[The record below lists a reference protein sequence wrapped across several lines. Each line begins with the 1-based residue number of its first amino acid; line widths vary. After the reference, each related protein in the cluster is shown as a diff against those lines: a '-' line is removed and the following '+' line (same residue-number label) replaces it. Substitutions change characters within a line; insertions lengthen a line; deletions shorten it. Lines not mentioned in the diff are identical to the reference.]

1 MSDFTMPSLGADMES
16 GTVVEWLVKPGS
28 QVHKGDVIAVVE
40 THKGAIE
47 VEIFDEGVIEE
58 LLVEEGQEVPVGAVL
73 ARLTKAGE
81 KREADTPEAPAVEE
95 AGREP
100 EAERE
105 PEPEPERKPEP
116 LPEPLRPALAARSNV
131 SPAARRR
138 AAERG
143 IDPDRL
149 HGTGIDG
156 SVTLAD
162 VEAASPAAT
171 REEPRPAPAKVRRGF
186 DPVQM
191 RKGIAS
197 AMSRSKREIPHYY
210 LTTTIDMSA
219 AQAWLRDYNAARDPD
234 ERLLPAILTLRAA
247 ALALKEVPQ
256 LNGFWQDDAFAPSE
270 AIHVGW
276 AISLRGGGLI
286 APAIRDVDKLS
297 IADLMRALKDVVA
310 RARSGG
316 LRSSE
321 MTDATF
327 TITSLGERSAESV
340 GGIIYPPQVAI
351 LGLGSIVERPWVI
364 DGAVVPRPLATA
376 SLAADHRASDGHV
389 GGQFLSTFARL
400 MQEPPK
406 P

>member
-1 MSDFTMPSLGADMES
+1 MSDFAMPSLGADMES
-16 GTVVEWLVKPGS
+16 GTVVEWLVKPGA

-58 LLVEEGQEVPVGAVL
+58 LLVAEGEEVPVGAVL

-81 KREADTPEAPAVEE
+81 AGTPEVRAVEE
-95 AGREP
+95 VHP
-100 EAERE
+100 E
-105 PEPEPERKPEP
+105 PEPEPEREPEP
-116 LPEPLRPALAARSNV
+116 SPEPFRPAPSERAKV

-143 IDPDRL
+143 IDADRL
-149 HGTGIDG
+149 RGTGIDG

-162 VEAASPAAT
+162 VEAASPGAAS
-171 REEPRPAPAKVRRGF
+171 EEPRPRATKVKRGF

-191 RKGIAS
+191 RKGIAA

-210 LTTTIDMSA
+210 LTTTIDMSV
-219 AQAWLRDYNAARDPD
+219 AQVWLREYNAARDPD
-234 ERLLPAILTLRAA
+234 ERLLPAVLTLRAA

-256 LNGFWQDDAFAPSE
+256 LNGFWQEDAFAPSE
-270 AIHVGW
+270 AIHIGW

-340 GGIIYPPQVAI
+340 GGIIYPPQVGI